1 MAFNCRI
8 IKHALSSRQS
18 GERPWTVCRK
28 LVFSNQPM
36 GVPGCSR
43 TLGYRGATG
52 IASTDR
58 QLPSLARPTPTLS
71 FPSSRFLAR
80 RSFQLVKYGPTLH
93 LSYDAS

>member
-8 IKHALSSRQS
+8 IKHALSSTQS

-28 LVFSNQPM
+28 LVFSNQLM

-71 FPSSRFLAR
+71 FPSIAFPRTKVISANGIWSNLT
-80 RSFQLVKYGPTLH
+80 SIL
-93 LSYDAS
+93 